1 MRTPSDGLS
10 RVSSSSQGGDR
21 GFESRIRY
29 ERPTPTRSAPPD
41 RNSVKPWERI
51 ARATT
56 PEGGRLDLVH
66 HDGEFVIRAQHYD
79 LMTSHAHGS
88 EAAMLSLA
96 LPDPPRRARVLVGGL
111 GMGYTLGA
119 ALELLP
125 EGARVVVSE
134 LLPEVVEWN
143 RGPLAQLAGRPLEDP
158 RTEVVL
164 GDVAELIGGSEQ
176 RFDAILLDVDN
187 GPRDFT
193 QRDNERLYT
202 PAGLAAARS
211 ALRPGGALAV
221 WSVGGERSF
230 ERSLRAAGFRAS
242 THVVAAHRGRG
253 SRYLVFVG
261 RRR

>member
-1 MRTPSDGLS
+1 M
-10 RVSSSSQGGDR
+10 
-21 GFESRIRY
+21 
-29 ERPTPTRSAPPD
+29 
-41 RNSVKPWERI
+41 KPWQRI
-51 ARATT
+51 ASATT
-56 PEGGRLDLVH
+56 PDGGRLDLVH
-66 HDGEFVIRAQHYD
+66 HDGEFVIRAKHYD
-79 LMTSHAHGS
+79 LMTSRAHGS

-96 LPDPPRRARVLVGGL
+96 LPHPPKRARVLIGGL

-158 RTEVVL
+158 RTKVVL
-164 GDVAELIGGSEQ
+164 GDVAELIAGSDE
-176 RFDAILLDVDN
+176 RFDAMLLDVDN

-193 QRDNERLYT
+193 QRDNQRLYT
-202 PAGLAAARS
+202 PAGLEAARR

-221 WSVGGERSF
+221 WSVRGDRTF

-242 THVVAAHRGRG
+242 THEVAAHGGRG
-253 SRYLVFVG
+253 SRYVVFVG